1 MTCTARRHPVRDLGH
16 LADTLGPLAGLDHQ
30 TALDAAY
37 RIRRRGA
44 ARYLSEKLRVYTPT
58 RSRATRPP
66 ESPGIHGAKSVALM
80 ELDDDLR
87 PTLFGVCDRAKARQL
102 ATPHDHQA
110 VNPLLYL
117 GYARA

>member
-1 MTCTARRHPVRDLGH
+1 
-16 LADTLGPLAGLDHQ
+16 
-30 TALDAAY
+30 
-37 RIRRRGA
+37 
-44 ARYLSEKLRVYTPT
+44 VYTPT
-58 RSRATRPP
+58 RSAKHSAL

-87 PTLFGVCDRAKARQL
+87 PTLFGVWDRAKARQL
-102 ATPHDHQA
+102 ATSHDHQA